1 MNVLQSSWQ
10 DKFGIKLHLQAW
22 EPDAKPKA
30 VIGVLHG
37 MGEHIARYASIAQ
50 ALVAS
55 EFAVVGFDLR
65 GHGRSGGKRGHTP
78 SYETLL
84 DDLDALL
91 ERIADRYPRRPVF
104 LYGHSLG
111 GALAIN
117 YVMRRSCKLSGVIA
131 TSPWLVT
138 VVQAPPLKV
147 ALARMLD
154 PILPT
159 YTERWTFEPRSLA
172 RDPEVGDA
180 YERDPLVHDLITAR
194 MYLTVTEAGR
204 WALEHAA
211 DFPLPLLLMH
221 GTEDRLTS
229 WEASRE
235 FARRLGKKV
244 TWRSWE
250 GWYHELH
257 NEPERRRIVRLM
269 TTWINGRLENT
280 RSPRS
285 SAGQMRPRMRKS
297 RPILRKGA

>member
-1 MNVLQSSWQ
+1 LNVLQSSWQ
-10 DKFGIKLHLQAW
+10 DKSGIKLHLQAW
-22 EPDAKPKA
+22 EPDARPKA
-30 VIGVLHG
+30 VVGMLHG
-37 MGEHIARYASIAQ
+37 LGEHVARHIFEAQ
-50 ALVAS
+50 ALVKS
-55 EFAVVGFDLR
+55 GFAAMGFDLR
-65 GHGRSGGKRGHTP
+65 GHGRSGGRRGHTP

-84 DDLDALL
+84 DDVGTLLDQ
-91 ERIADRYPRRPVF
+91 IADRYPRRPVF

-111 GALAIN
+111 GALAMN
-117 YVMRRSCKLSGVIA
+117 YAMRRPSRIRGVIA
-131 TSPWLVT
+131 SSPLLIAAVKP
-138 VVQAPPLKV
+138 PPLKA
-147 ALARMLD
+147 ALARILE

-159 YTERWTFEPRSLA
+159 YTDHWAAESKSLA
-172 RDPEVGDA
+172 RDPEVGKA
-180 YERDPLVHDLITAR
+180 YERDPLVHDLITSR
-194 MYLTVTEAGR
+194 MYVAATEAGQ
-204 WALEHAA
+204 WALNHAA

-269 TTWINGRLENT
+269 TTWMNGRLENT

>member
-1 MNVLQSSWQ
+1 LNVLQSSWQ
-10 DKFGIKLHLQAW
+10 DKNGIKLHLQAW
-22 EPDAKPKA
+22 EPDSRPRA
-30 VIGVLHG
+30 VVGVLHG
-37 MGEHIARYASIAQ
+37 MGEHVARYAPIAQ
-50 ALVAS
+50 ALV
-55 EFAVVGFDLR
+55 ERGFAVMGFDLR
-65 GHGRSGGKRGHTP
+65 GHGRSGGRRGHTP

-84 DDLDALL
+84 DDLGVLL
-91 ERIADRYPRRPVF
+91 ERIAERYPRRPVF

-117 YVMRRSCKLSGVIA
+117 YAMRRPSKIKGVIA

-147 ALARMLD
+147 ALARILD

-159 YTERWTFEPRSLA
+159 YTDRWAVEPRALA

-180 YERDPLVHDLITAR
+180 YERDPLVHDFITSR
-194 MYLTVTEAGR
+194 MYLAATEAGQ

-221 GTEDRLTS
+221 GTADRLTS

-235 FARRLGKKV
+235 FARRLGRKV

-257 NEPERRRIVRLM
+257 NEPERRSIVRVM
-269 TTWINGRLENT
+269 TAWMNGRLENKGPS
-280 RSPRS
+280 RSP
-285 SAGQMRPRMRKS
+285 AGQMRPRMRKS
-297 RPILRKGA
+297 GPIRRKGA

>member
-10 DKFGIKLHLQAW
+10 DKNGIKLQMQAW
-22 EPDAKPKA
+22 EPETKPKA
-30 VIGVLHG
+30 VVGLVHG
-37 MGEHIARYASIAQ
+37 LGEHVARYSDVAR
-50 ALVAS
+50 ALVKS
-55 EFAVVGFDLR
+55 GFAVMGFDLR
-65 GHGRSGGKRGHTP
+65 GHGRSGGRRGHTP

-84 DDLDALL
+84 DDLGALL

-117 YVMRRSCKLSGVIA
+117 YALRRPSRIRGVIA
-131 TSPWLVT
+131 TSPWLVA
-138 VVQAPPLKV
+138 VVKAPPLKA
-147 ALARMLD
+147 ALARILD

-159 YTERWTFEPRSLA
+159 YTDRWAVEPKSLA

-180 YERDPLVHDLITAR
+180 YERDPLVHDFVTSR
-194 MYLTVTEAGR
+194 MYLAATEAGQ
-204 WALEHAA
+204 WAMDNAA
-211 DFPLPLLLMH
+211 TFPLPLLLMH
-221 GTEDRLTS
+221 GTADRVTS

-235 FARRLGKKV
+235 FARRAGRNI
-244 TWRSWE
+244 TWRSWD

-257 NEPERRRIVRLM
+257 NEPERSRVVRVM
-269 TTWINGRLENT
+269 TSWMNGRLEKAGP
-280 RSPRS
+280 SRS

>member
-1 MNVLQSSWQ
+1 LNVLQSSWQ
-10 DKFGIKLHLQAW
+10 DKNGIKLHLQAW
-22 EPDAKPKA
+22 EPDARPKA
-30 VIGVLHG
+30 VVAVLHG
-37 MGEHIARYASIAQ
+37 LGEHVARYAPIAG
-50 ALVAS
+50 ALVKRG
-55 EFAVVGFDLR
+55 FAVMGFDLR

-84 DDLDALL
+84 DDLGALL
-91 ERIADRYPRRPVF
+91 DRIAVRYPRRPVF

-117 YVMRRSCKLSGVIA
+117 YVMRRPSKIKGVIA
-131 TSPWLVT
+131 TSPLLVT
-138 VVQAPPLKV
+138 VVKAPPLKV
-147 ALARMLD
+147 AVARLLD

-159 YTERWTFEPRSLA
+159 YTDRWAVEPKSLA
-172 RDPEVGDA
+172 RDPAVGDA
-180 YERDPLVHDLITAR
+180 YERDPLVHDFITSR
-194 MYLTVTEAGR
+194 MYLAATEAGQ
-204 WALEHAA
+204 WALDHAA

-235 FARRLGKKV
+235 FARRLGSKV

-257 NEPERRRIVRLM
+257 NEPERSRVVRVM
-269 TTWINGRLENT
+269 TTWMNGRLEKG
-280 RSPRS
+280 RVPHA

-297 RPILRKGA
+297 GPTLRKGA

>member
-1 MNVLQSSWQ
+1 LNVLQSSWQ
-10 DKFGIKLHLQAW
+10 DKNGIKLQMQAW
-22 EPDAKPKA
+22 EPDTRPKA
-30 VIGVLHG
+30 VVGLLHG
-37 MGEHIARYASIAQ
+37 LGEHVARYSAVARL
-50 ALVAS
+50 LVKS
-55 EFAVVGFDLR
+55 GFAVMGFDLR
-65 GHGRSGGKRGHTP
+65 GHGRSGGRRGHTP

-84 DDLDALL
+84 NDLGVLL
-91 ERIADRYPRRPVF
+91 EQIADRYPRRPVF

-117 YVMRRSCKLSGVIA
+117 YVLRRPSKIRGVIA
-131 TSPWLVT
+131 TSPWLIAMVK
-138 VVQAPPLKV
+138 APPLK
-147 ALARMLD
+147 AGLARILD

-159 YTERWTFEPRSLA
+159 YTDRWAVEPKSLA

-180 YERDPLVHDLITAR
+180 YERDPLVHSFITSR
-194 MYLTVTEAGR
+194 MYLAATGAGQ
-204 WALEHAA
+204 WALDHAA

-221 GTEDRLTS
+221 GTADRVTS

-235 FARRLGKKV
+235 FARRLGRNV

-257 NEPERRRIVRLM
+257 NEPERGRIVRAM
-269 TTWINGRLENT
+269 TAWMNGRLEKAGP
-280 RSPRS
+280 SRS